1 MAISLTRAPFC
12 LASRQARASTACF
25 EGSPW
30 IGTRIFR
37 NRCISG
43 SLHNNG
49 QFPNSS
55 SQHEADRMSHVVF
68 AVFNH
73 TAIRAELTRMRRR
86 LASLTSSTIT
96 TGARE
101 HAAITIHSEAR
112 GGTVWSTR

>member
-12 LASRQARASTACF
+12 LASRQARASTVCF

-49 QFPNSS
+49 QFLN
-55 SQHEADRMSHVVF
+55 
-68 AVFNH
+68 
-73 TAIRAELTRMRRR
+73 
-86 LASLTSSTIT
+86 
-96 TGARE
+96 
-101 HAAITIHSEAR
+101 
-112 GGTVWSTR
+112 STRSTKPIVCRTSCLRCSIIPQFVLN